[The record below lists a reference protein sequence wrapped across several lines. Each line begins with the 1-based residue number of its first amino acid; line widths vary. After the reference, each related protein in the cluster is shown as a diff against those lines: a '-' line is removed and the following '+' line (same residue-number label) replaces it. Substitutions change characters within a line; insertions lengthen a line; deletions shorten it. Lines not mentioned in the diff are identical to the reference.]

1 MQQGGP
7 SQGAG
12 TTGGGGGGVGPD
24 GKAPKRVELGDK
36 VDALKVQ
43 IKRTE
48 DLIKSL
54 NEVSSRV
61 REGEID
67 DKLLAKLGVARNAAR
82 RAGTPFDK
90 SKTQGKEI
98 GVLTRDDKGK
108 GKTQEPKKDGGEKI
122 FESDE
127 KPNIVDTPKIKIG
140 DLPPDKIRELI
151 DAGEVNVSPEY
162 RRLIDYYFGEL
173 SEK

>member
-1 MQQGGP
+1 MI
-7 SQGAG
+7 
-12 TTGGGGGGVGPD
+12 
-24 GKAPKRVELGDK
+24 R
-36 VDALKVQ
+36 
-43 IKRTE
+43 
-48 DLIKSL
+48 SL

-67 DKLLAKLGVARNAAR
+67 DKLLAKLGVAHNTAR

-90 SKTQGKEI
+90 SKTQDKKI
-98 GVLTRDDKGK
+98 GVLTRDAEDKD
-108 GKTQEPKKDGGEKI
+108 KTQEPKKDGGEKI
-122 FESDE
+122 FETDE
-127 KPNIVDTPKIKIG
+127 KPNIVDTPKIRVG

-151 DAGEVNVSPEY
+151 DAGKVNVSPEY